1 MPTDYSTL
9 SSQVELFKTKV
20 TALTSTTLDAND
32 LVLLASALNTLA
44 ESMGVNDI
52 AAATTDRI
60 ALVTAAKDAAI
71 VSINTSVNGS
81 RLTALE
87 TSQTDQESR
96 LLNAENYISTAGA
109 VQGQLAA
116 TVTALDSA
124 IRPNVMNAPVI
135 ITDATYTALKGDRLL
150 VVPAA
155 GQIITLP
162 GVPNMGDTVSFMDIA
177 GTATATNFT
186 IARNG
191 KLIQGLAEDLVVD
204 KSNAAFSLI
213 FTNNTLGW
221 RIA

>member
-52 AAATTDRI
+52 AAATIDRI

-71 VSINTSVNGS
+71 VSINASVNGS

-124 IRPNVMNAPVI
+124 IRPNVMSAPVI
-135 ITDATYTALKGDRLL
+135 ITDVTYTALKGDRLL

>member
-52 AAATTDRI
+52 AAATIDRI

-71 VSINTSVNGS
+71 VSINASVNGS

-109 VQGQLAA
+109 VQGQLSA

-124 IRPNVMNAPVI
+124 IRPNVMSAPVI

-162 GVPNMGDTVSFMDIA
+162 AVPNMGDTINFMDIA

>member
-52 AAATTDRI
+52 AAATIDRI

-71 VSINTSVNGS
+71 VSINTSINGS

-109 VQGQLAA
+109 VQGQLSA

-135 ITDATYTALKGDRLL
+135 ITDAAYTALKGDRLL

-162 GVPNMGDTVSFMDIA
+162 GVPNTGDTVNFIDIA

-186 IARNG
+186 IGRNG